1 MYEKGEDYTELMR
14 MCKPVGKKT
23 YDKMVGNIRE
33 SNFDDENG
41 DDW

>member
-1 MYEKGEDYTELMR
+1 

-23 YDKMVGNIRE
+23 YDKRVGNIRE